1 MYCKVFQNTTK
12 SSNLKKKNYEKFFLN
27 CKYTMFKILKST
39 HEKQM
44 SFIQIMWL
52 HHQVSQIHYKYMYQ
66 CCEIQQ

>member
-1 MYCKVFQNTTK
+1 
-12 SSNLKKKNYEKFFLN
+12 
-27 CKYTMFKILKST
+27 MFKILKST